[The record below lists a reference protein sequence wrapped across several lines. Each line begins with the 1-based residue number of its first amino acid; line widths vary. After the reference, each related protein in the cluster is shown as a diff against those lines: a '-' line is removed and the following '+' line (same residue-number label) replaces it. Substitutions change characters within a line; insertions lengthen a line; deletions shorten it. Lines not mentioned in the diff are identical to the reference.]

1 MEIVHTTK
9 KAVEA
14 AGIAISVI
22 QEALEL
28 YGETM
33 EKKCVIFDIDETLL
47 KNGDDDQ
54 FTIQPCGEKI
64 FNFCKWRGIQ
74 IILLTARRKSDDS
87 MRYAKEQLRALGY
100 DVSDC
105 LLHMTNKEHDDDDD
119 DFAGNFKK
127 HIRDSICENYTVL
140 CNAGDRWSDVLDENY
155 GKKYDRSLYYAIK
168 PPQDKIVFALK
179 FPEND

>member
-1 MEIVHTTK
+1 
-9 KAVEA
+9 
-14 AGIAISVI
+14 
-22 QEALEL
+22 
-28 YGETM
+28 
-33 EKKCVIFDIDETLL
+33 
-47 KNGDDDQ
+47 
-54 FTIQPCGEKI
+54 
-64 FNFCKWRGIQ
+64 
-74 IILLTARRKSDDS
+74 

-127 HIRDSICENYTVL
+127 HIRDSICKNYTVL

-155 GKKYDRSLYYAIK
+155 DKKYDRSLYYAIK

-179 FPEND
+179 FPEMIKMKTMIAGRKEMQYSFGPHGDGMILLHTPQWADTCIFS